1 MQQAQ
6 YHSNHSVVSLIYSF
20 LKGINPMFTKMAR
33 DRNDGDLL
41 FAKADA
47 SGDVGKA
54 LGKQLGKKKL
64 MFVV

>member
-1 MQQAQ
+1 
-6 YHSNHSVVSLIYSF
+6 
-20 LKGINPMFTKMAR
+20 MFTKMAR

-54 LGKQLGKKKL
+54 LGKQLGKKKM
-64 MFVV
+64 MFIV